1 MTLLERVTVLLRA
14 NVNDLL
20 DRAEDPEK
28 TMKQLVLDMENQ
40 LLQLK
45 TQVAGAMADQHMLER
60 RKSEHEA
67 QVSDWQSKAEVAVIK
82 KREDLA
88 RTALERSL
96 SHAEMA
102 KNFAAQLEH
111 QTAES
116 ELLRSSFLRLQQK
129 LKETQAECELLLAQ
143 HRRARALERA
153 QRTGNVVAVSGDQRL
168 SSVRRRVR
176 EQETKSLA
184 ASNLSRIA
192 TNEEELERLERDEK
206 VEALLDEIRKKQAR
220 TLPLG

>member
-45 TQVAGAMADQHMLER
+45 TQVAGAMAEQHMLER
-60 RKSEHEA
+60 KKHEHEA
-67 QVSDWQSKAEVAVIK
+67 QVDDWKSKAEVAMVR

-102 KNFAAQLEH
+102 KNFTAQLDH
-111 QTAES
+111 QTVETES
-116 ELLRSSFLRLQQK
+116 LRSSFLRLQQK

-153 QRTGNVVAVSGDQRL
+153 QRTGSSAALAGDQRL
-168 SSVRRRVR
+168 RSVRRRVQ
-176 EQETKSLA
+176 EQEVKNLA
-184 ASNLSRIA
+184 VSNISRVDS
-192 TNEEELERLERDEK
+192 NEEALERLERDEK
-206 VEALLDEIRKKQAR
+206 VEALLEDIRKKQAR